1 MAILCPIEHDD
12 FRAFPFRAELRQIT
26 YQHWVNGQGFWGYE
40 QLPRPA
46 AGLVFVL
53 SDMRIRYTFADGQKL
68 TLRQGDVF
76 YAPKGSMYTTVV
88 SGTQPLRSYTVNFDI
103 YTPAGED
110 CLLAPTCKILLNHTP
125 DTFIAALDAL
135 RQVTN
140 RPDYPH
146 NRLKVQAGLLT
157 LLDAVADAAH
167 QNNAAYYPIKV
178 GADALMAQWNQNKK
192 IADYAAMCGI
202 SVSYFH
208 ALFHEW
214 TGMSPAAFRTS
225 LRIRNAKNL
234 LVSTSMP
241 VRFIAGQ
248 VGFDDPFYFSRVFTT
263 AVGMTPTA
271 YRRRKMQI
279 KR

>member
-1 MAILCPIEHDD
+1 M
-12 FRAFPFRAELRQIT
+12 
-26 YQHWVNGQGFWGYE
+26 
-40 QLPRPA
+40 
-46 AGLVFVL
+46 
-53 SDMRIRYTFADGQKL
+53 
-68 TLRQGDVF
+68 
-76 YAPKGSMYTTVV
+76 V

-103 YTPAGED
+103 YTSAGED
-110 CLLAPTCKILLNHTP
+110 CLLAPTCKILFNHTP

-135 RQVTN
+135 RQITN

-146 NRLKVQAGLLT
+146 NRLKLQAGLLT

-178 GADALMAQWNQNKK
+178 GADALMTEWNQSRK
-192 IADYAAMCGI
+192 ISDYADMCGI

-241 VRFIAGQ
+241 VRFIAEQ
-248 VGFDDPFYFSRVFTT
+248 VGFDDSFYFSRVFTA
-263 AVGMTPTA
+263 AVGISPTA
-271 YRRRKMQI
+271 YRRQKM
-279 KR
+279 R